1 MDLVCK
7 CGSPRE
13 CQRIEQRGPPPAAT
27 SPNPLRGQF
36 SGDLTLFGYAAS
48 NPGRYTD
55 VEGESA
61 VADAIPVAIGLA
73 AADGPVLPFG
83 DAAGAVV
90 LAGALAVDIALLN

>member
-1 MDLVCK
+1 M
-7 CGSPRE
+7 
-13 CQRIEQRGPPPAAT
+13 
-27 SPNPLRGQF
+27 
-36 SGDLTLFGYAAS
+36 
-48 NPGRYTD
+48 
-55 VEGESA
+55 EGESA